1 MMTTPKEKETK
12 KEEKATQKNIK
23 LKGSEIIKR
32 LSEFS
37 EELQDAI
44 SHDEKIHLLVNFD
57 NFLKTNKEF
66 IKRNCPDK
74 LVSILRSI

>member
-1 MMTTPKEKETK
+1 MMTTPKERENK
-12 KEEKATQKNIK
+12 KEEKISKEKMEFKDN
-23 LKGSEIIKR
+23 EVIKR

-37 EELQDAI
+37 EELQDAG
-44 SHDEKIHLLVNFD
+44 SHDEKIDLLVNFD

-66 IKRNCPDK
+66 IKKNCPDK

>member
-1 MMTTPKEKETK
+1 MTTPKEKETK
-12 KEEKATQKNIK
+12 KEEKATPENIE

-37 EELQDAI
+37 EELQEAI